1 MLAACGTLNQSS
13 SRPCYSCAKSS
24 ILHLHPMHQQD
35 RVCACVQAVPM
46 QAYLLSMLGSGGALY
61 ELYSD
66 VLTEPDI
73 TAEECVDYNALRAA
87 ADTLPGLCELCDA
100 AHKPPL
106 NPAQLLGV
114 TFNATPEQVS
124 LYACVWCWH
133 ANSALSRLWHGSMSE
148 PDNNRIERRNDRKHF
163 SVFSRCSSV
172 MRVSQLFTITLRL

>member
-1 MLAACGTLNQSS
+1 
-13 SRPCYSCAKSS
+13 
-24 ILHLHPMHQQD
+24 MHQQD

-61 ELYSD
+61 ELYSA
-66 VLTEPDI
+66 VLDEPDI
-73 TAEECVDYNALRAA
+73 TAEERVDFTALRFT

-124 LYACVWCWH
+124 LCLVLACK
-133 ANSALSRLWHGSMSE
+133 LSSIWTVAWQ
-148 PDNNRIERRNDRKHF
+148 HF
-163 SVFSRCSSV
+163 RT
-172 MRVSQLFTITLRL
+172 R